1 MKRLVP
7 LLYLLVSVVSFSILT
22 EEQSRAFLS
31 EAIKLWSEGKYAE
44 ASLKMDDAMTGS
56 ISAREIPW
64 FWYVKAKIDVY
75 NDQVDAARENLKT
88 LLTITNIPEIME
100 LYKKIEVFNSPENFE
115 VKEYKLKF
123 VNSVSGKEGLTE
135 YFYSP
140 VGLAVFGEKVYVI
153 DKKNK
158 RLIVLDDFKMSNII
172 KLPYNPRS
180 IAVDSFGK
188 VYISSEDSIYTLE
201 NQQPIYT
208 GLKSPIIAGVDRA
221 NRLVV
226 VDASKIYIFSDRVI
240 EKNLPLPTIAL
251 DCDINYENLYIL
263 DAFSN
268 QILVYNLYTLELKDK
283 IKLKDKIWSFEVTP
297 AGQLIYFDG
306 NKIIAGESEFKINST
321 PMFIEYSYPHLF
333 VVDWKSDT
341 INWYLLKD
349 DLPIF
354 VKVESFETS
363 DATLTAHVCLENYFG
378 DDIYLA
384 KDFLNIYEE
393 DVKEFAQIEGEQ
405 DTVYPT
411 TDISKSLLTDRFLG
425 KVIVKNDR
433 WKFTGGAPIDFEK
446 RGKFKWKIT
455 YNYAKIFPLP
465 LVKVSVKFEVADEKF
480 TDIFVYTEEV
490 VNGGEANKGD

>member
-140 VGLAVFGEKVYVI
+140 VGLAVYGEKVYVI

-226 VDASKIYIFSDRVI
+226 VDASKIYIFSDSVI

-283 IKLKDKIWSFEVTP
+283 IKLKDKIWSFEITP

-354 VKVESFETS
+354 VKW
-363 DATLTAHVCLENYFG
+363 
-378 DDIYLA
+378 
-384 KDFLNIYEE
+384 
-393 DVKEFAQIEGEQ
+393 
-405 DTVYPT
+405 
-411 TDISKSLLTDRFLG
+411 
-425 KVIVKNDR
+425 KVLKQVM
-433 WKFTGGAPIDFEK
+433 PH
-446 RGKFKWKIT
+446 
-455 YNYAKIFPLP
+455 
-465 LVKVSVKFEVADEKF
+465 
-480 TDIFVYTEEV
+480 
-490 VNGGEANKGD
+490 